1 MYEKFCH
8 FLHSKSGIVLGGAKQ
23 YLVRSRLLPLLY
35 RFASSHPGSADP
47 AGNNL
52 DRLIEK
58 IISQRDPLLTQASL
72 EAMTTNETL
81 WFRDTYPFE
90 ILRSKILPELAA
102 KQNRIRV
109 WSAASSTGQEAYS
122 IAMTIA
128 EFLKSNRS
136 GFERGVEIVG
146 TDLSAQVINAASE
159 GTYDTLSLN
168 RGLSDDLKRRYFT
181 LNPDHSMTISPDIK
195 KWVSFRQ
202 FNLTSKFST
211 LGQFDVVFCR
221 NVLIYFDAERKTVIL
236 QDISA
241 CLQPEGCLILGASES
256 LGGASSKFKMIT
268 QPSGLYYRKV

>member
-8 FLHSKSGIVLGGAKQ
+8 FLHSKSGILLGGAKQ
-23 YLVRSRLLPLLY
+23 YLVRSRLVPIMQ
-35 RFASSHPGSADP
+35 RFASSHLGSADP
-47 AGNNL
+47 SAHNL
-52 DRLIEK
+52 DSLIEK

-90 ILRSKILPELAA
+90 ILRSKILPELAD
-102 KQNRIRV
+102 KQNKIRI

-128 EFLKSNRS
+128 DFLKVNS
-136 GFERGVEIVG
+136 GAFERGIEIVG
-146 TDLSAQVINAASE
+146 TDLSAQVIKTASE
-159 GTYDTLSLN
+159 GKYDTLSLN
-168 RGLSDDLKRRYFT
+168 RGLSDDLKRRYFS

-202 FNLTSKFST
+202 FNLTSKFSA
-211 LGQFDVVFCR
+211 LGKFDVVFCR

-241 CLQPEGCLILGASES
+241 CLQPEGSLLLGASES
-256 LGGASSKFKMIT
+256 LGAANDKFKMIT

>member
-8 FLHSKSGIVLGGAKQ
+8 FLHSKSGILLGGAKQ
-23 YLVRSRLLPLLY
+23 YLVRSRLLPLMY

-52 DRLIEK
+52 DSLIEK

-102 KQNRIRV
+102 KQNRIRI

-128 EFLKSNRS
+128 EFLKSNRG

-146 TDLSAQVINAASE
+146 TDLSAQVIKTASE

>member
-8 FLHSKSGIVLGGAKQ
+8 FLHSKSGILLGGAKQ
-23 YLVRSRLLPLLY
+23 YLVRSRLVPLLY
-35 RFASSHPGSADP
+35 RFASSHPGSGDP
-47 AGNNL
+47 ACNSL
-52 DRLIEK
+52 DSLIEK
-58 IISQRDPLLTQASL
+58 ILSQRDPLLTQASL

-122 IAMTIA
+122 IAITIA
-128 EFLKSNRS
+128 EFLTLNRGS
-136 GFERGVEIVG
+136 FDRGVEIVG
-146 TDLSAQVINAASE
+146 TDLSAKVIKTASE

-168 RGLSDDLKRRYFT
+168 RGLSDDYKRRYFT
-181 LNPDHSMTISPDIK
+181 LNPDHSMTISPEIK

-202 FNLTSKFST
+202 FNLTSTFAS
-211 LGQFDVVFCR
+211 LGQFDIVFCR

-256 LGGASSKFKMIT
+256 LGAASSKFKMIT
-268 QPSGLYYRKV
+268 QPSGLYYRKL